1 MTVKI
6 GNGRV
11 MAMRELGWNE
21 CDALLIDFSDKKGIE
36 IIDNRLNE
44 LSSWQDKEIKKWW
57 KEKGN
62 TWWGVDKEIESK
74 INKILTAT
82 ESKEKS
88 NKTEILCPKCG
99 KPLQKKKRIILD

>member
-11 MAMRELGWNE
+11 MAMRELGWTE
-21 CDALLIDFSDKKGIE
+21 CDALLIDFSDKKGME

-74 INKILTAT
+74 INKILNA
-82 ESKEKS
+82 ESKEKR